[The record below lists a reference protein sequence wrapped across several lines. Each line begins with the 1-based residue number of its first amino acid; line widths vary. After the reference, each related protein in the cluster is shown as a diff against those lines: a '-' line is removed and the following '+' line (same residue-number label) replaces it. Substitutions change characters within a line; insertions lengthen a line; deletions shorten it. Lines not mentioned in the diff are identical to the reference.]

1 MAVSNYEDWYREVRQ
16 FFAELHPNKSVV
28 ISAETNLIDSDLL
41 DSVSL
46 VHFLLFVE
54 RLLDKQIPIG
64 DFTLD
69 SISSINAIYDNYV
82 L

>member
-1 MAVSNYEDWYREVRQ
+1 MAVTNYEDWHREIGQ
-16 FFAELHPNKSVV
+16 FFAALHPNKPVA
-28 ISAETNLIDSDLL
+28 ISAETNLIDSELL
-41 DSVSL
+41 DSLSL

-54 RLLDKQIPIG
+54 GLLEKQIPIG